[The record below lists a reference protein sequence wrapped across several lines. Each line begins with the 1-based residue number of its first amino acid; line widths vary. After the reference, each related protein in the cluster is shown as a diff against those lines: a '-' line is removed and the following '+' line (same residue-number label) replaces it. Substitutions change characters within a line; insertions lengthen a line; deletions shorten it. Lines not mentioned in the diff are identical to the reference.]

1 MQQSKISMKKT
12 FKFILPKVALF
23 EDEKHPFLS
32 RLPDAKCN
40 LYEDTSI
47 QLVEEFIDYRHVI
60 LYRLQARVSNDCIV
74 QLKTSKPDF
83 HLVYT
88 KKATDDIVIQKHA
101 SENEIILPHE
111 HSTFTYIPRS
121 KFGIHLK
128 PGYYLVYGLLI
139 DIGLVR
145 DIIYHHGH
153 FLSELKNARKRDKA
167 SLYQTAFWPIKDLT
181 NYQLNRIET
190 IFFNY
195 SKQNEAKVIE
205 QIYLLFDIAE
215 TKQSGLYEK
224 LSEGEV
230 LAKKARKIIYDIV
243 NQGFQEVNISQI
255 AFLLGV
261 SDAHLARCHKRYYKQ
276 TLLQYRDEILLPLAK
291 DRLLSTYTIGEV
303 ANFCGFRYPSGFSEY
318 FKKGVGLY
326 PSEYIKLHQNPG
338 NDKNQ

>member
-1 MQQSKISMKKT
+1 MKKT
-12 FKFILPKVALF
+12 FKFILRKVKLF
-23 EDEKHPFLS
+23 EDEKHPFLPK
-32 RLPDAKCN
+32 LPDVKRN
-40 LYEDTSI
+40 VYEDTSI
-47 QLVEEFIDYRHVI
+47 QLVEEFIDYRQVI
-60 LYRLQARVSNDCIV
+60 LYRVQAHVTKDCII
-74 QLKTSKPDF
+74 QLKTNKPDF
-83 HLVYT
+83 HLIYT
-88 KKATDDIVIQKHA
+88 KKATDDIIIQKHGTK
-101 SENEIILPHE
+101 NEIVLPHE

-128 PGYYLVYGLLI
+128 PGDYLVYALLI

-145 DIIYHHGH
+145 DIIYHQGH

-167 SLYQTAFWPIKDLT
+167 SLYQTALWPIRELT

-215 TKQSGLYEK
+215 TKQFGFYEK

-255 AFLLGV
+255 SFLLGV
-261 SDAHLARCHKRYYKQ
+261 SDAHLARCHKRCYKQ

-291 DRLLSTYTIGEV
+291 DGLLSTYTISEV
-303 ANFCGFRYPSGFSEY
+303 ANFCGFRYPSGFSDYLE
-318 FKKGVGLY
+318 KRVGLY

-338 NDKNQ
+338 NDKNP

>member
-1 MQQSKISMKKT
+1 MKKT
-12 FKFILPKVALF
+12 FKFILPKVKLF
-23 EDEKHPFLS
+23 EDEKHPFLPQ
-32 RLPDAKCN
+32 LPDAKRN

-47 QLVEEFIDYRHVI
+47 QLVEEFIDYRQVI
-60 LYRLQARVSNDCIV
+60 LYRVQAHVTQDCII
-74 QLKTSKPDF
+74 QLKTNKPDF
-83 HLVYT
+83 HLIYT
-88 KKATDDIVIQKHA
+88 KKATDDIIIQKHGTK
-101 SENEIILPHE
+101 NEIVLFHE
-111 HSTFTYIPRS
+111 HSTFTYIPHS
-121 KFGIHLK
+121 KFDIHLN

-167 SLYQTAFWPIKDLT
+167 SLYQTALWPIKDLT

-215 TKQSGLYEK
+215 TKQFGLYEK

-243 NQGFQEVNISQI
+243 NQGLQEVNISQI
-255 AFLLGV
+255 AFSLGV
-261 SDAHLARCHKRYYKQ
+261 SDAYLSRCHKRYYKQ

>member
-1 MQQSKISMKKT
+1 MKKT
-12 FKFILPKVALF
+12 FKFILPKVARF
-23 EDEKHPFLS
+23 EEEKHPFLPQLS
-32 RLPDAKCN
+32 DAKRN

-47 QLVEEFIDYRHVI
+47 QLVEEFIDYRQVI
-60 LYRLQARVSNDCIV
+60 LYRVQAHVTKDCII
-74 QLKTSKPDF
+74 QLKTNKPDF
-83 HLVYT
+83 HLIYT
-88 KKATDDIVIQKHA
+88 KKATDDIIIQKHGTK
-101 SENEIILPHE
+101 NEIVLPHE

-153 FLSELKNARKRDKA
+153 FLSELKNARKRDKT
-167 SLYQTAFWPIKDLT
+167 SLYQTALWPIRDLT

-190 IFFNY
+190 IFFTY
-195 SKQNEAKVIE
+195 SKQNEARVIE

-215 TKQSGLYEK
+215 TKQFVVYDK

-230 LAKKARKIIYDIV
+230 LTRKARTMVYDIV

-261 SDAHLARCHKRYYKQ
+261 SDAYLARCHKRYYKQ

-291 DRLLSTYTIGEV
+291 DRLLSTYTISEV
-303 ANFCGFRYPSGFSEY
+303 ANFCGFRYPSGFSDY
-318 FKKGVGLY
+318 FEKQVGLY
-326 PSEYIKLHQNPG
+326 PSEYIKLHQNPI

>member
-1 MQQSKISMKKT
+1 MKKT
-12 FKFILPKVALF
+12 FKFTLPKVAYF
-23 EDEKHPFLS
+23 EDEKHPFLPP
-32 RLPDAKCN
+32 LPDAKRN

-47 QLVEEFIDYRHVI
+47 QLVEEFIDYRQVI
-60 LYRLQARVSNDCIV
+60 LYRLQAHVTIDCIV
-74 QLKTSKPDF
+74 QLKTNKPDF
-83 HLVYT
+83 HLIYT
-88 KKATDDIVIQKHA
+88 MKATDDIVIQKHA
-101 SENEIILPHE
+101 TKNEIIFPHA

-128 PGYYLVYGLLI
+128 SGNYLVYGLLI

-153 FLSELKNARKRDKA
+153 FLSELKNARKKDKT
-167 SLYQTAFWPIKDLT
+167 SLYQTALWPIKELT
-181 NYQLNRIET
+181 SYQLNRIET

-195 SKQNEAKVIE
+195 SKQNEARVIE

-215 TKQSGLYEK
+215 TKQFGFYEK

-255 AFLLGV
+255 AFSLGV
-261 SDAHLARCHKRYYKQ
+261 SDAYLARCHKRYYKQ
-276 TLLQYRDEILLPLAK
+276 PLLKYRDEILLPLAK
-291 DRLLSTYTIGEV
+291 DRLLSAYTNREV
-303 ANFCGFRYPSGFSEY
+303 ANFCGFKYQSGFSDY
-318 FKKGVGLY
+318 FEKRVGLY
-326 PSEYIKLHQNPG
+326 PSEYIKFHHNPD

>member
-1 MQQSKISMKKT
+1 MKKT
-12 FKFILPKVALF
+12 FKFILPKVAYF
-23 EDEKHPFLS
+23 EDEKHPFLPP
-32 RLPDAKCN
+32 LPDAKRN

-47 QLVEEFIDYRHVI
+47 QLVEEFIDYRQVI
-60 LYRLQARVSNDCIV
+60 LYRLQAHVTIDCIV
-74 QLKTSKPDF
+74 QLKTNKPDF
-83 HLVYT
+83 HLIYT
-88 KKATDDIVIQKHA
+88 KKATDDIIIQKKDTENKIIFPHA
-101 SENEIILPHE
+101 

-121 KFGIHLK
+121 KFDIHLK
-128 PGYYLVYGLLI
+128 PGNYLVYGLLI

-153 FLSELKNARKRDKA
+153 FLSELKNAKKKDKT
-167 SLYQTAFWPIKDLT
+167 SLYQTALWPIKELT

-195 SKQNEAKVIE
+195 SKQNEARVIE

-215 TKQSGLYEK
+215 TKQFGLYEK

-255 AFLLGV
+255 AFSLGV
-261 SDAHLARCHKRYYKQ
+261 SDAYLARCHKRYYKQ
-276 TLLQYRDEILLPLAK
+276 PLLKYRDEILLPLAK
-291 DRLLSTYTIGEV
+291 DRLLSAYTIGEV
-303 ANFCGFRYPSGFSEY
+303 ANFCGFKYPSGFSDY
-318 FKKGVGLY
+318 FEKRVGLY
-326 PSEYIKLHQNPG
+326 PSEYIKFHQNPD